1 VALYDRDRVPASHRE
16 DLAALERALAAA
28 GALARRERAP
38 ALGLATLVEQP
49 AALHAAVRARATD
62 WSQTRPEWGLADNAG
77 FIVAPR
83 RRTRGVALDGKT
95 FMHDYDFRR
104 DGDGGVLEL
113 IMTAPMVVTHWINMQ
128 YHASTVDPRRY
139 GAGNKVLHNVVGGRI
154 GVFEGNGGDL
164 RIGLPWQSV
173 HDGKRFMHTARRLS
187 VFIEAPQAM
196 IETVIANHAIV
207 RQLVENGWLHLFR
220 IDPESGAVSRR
231 AGDRW
236 QAWTGA
242 GLAAAA

>member
-1 VALYDRDRVPASHRE
+1 
-16 DLAALERALAAA
+16 
-28 GALARRERAP
+28 
-38 ALGLATLVEQP
+38 
-49 AALHAAVRARATD
+49 
-62 WSQTRPEWGLADNAG
+62 
-77 FIVAPR
+77 
-83 RRTRGVALDGKT
+83 
-95 FMHDYDFRR
+95 
-104 DGDGGVLEL
+104 
-113 IMTAPMVVTHWINMQ
+113 
-128 YHASTVDPRRY
+128 
-139 GAGNKVLHNVVGGRI
+139 
-154 GVFEGNGGDL
+154 
-164 RIGLPWQSV
+164 
-173 HDGKRFMHTARRLS
+173 MHTARRLS